1 MKLDY
6 TNEEVREIV
15 DASRD
20 GESLEEVETRLAGQW
35 LAECRRRGKRPVEAV
50 REAVSFLKGSNR
62 D

>member
-20 GESLEEVETRLAGQW
+20 GESLEDIETRLAGQW
-35 LAECRRRGKRPVEAV
+35 LAQCKRSGKSPSEAV
-50 REAVSFLKGSNR
+50 KEVVRFLRRTDR